1 MILIQGLVMW
11 GGGGGGGREEA
22 ITPEGL
28 EDSELTEKLAV
39 SIENI

>member
-11 GGGGGGGREEA
+11 GGGGGGEEA